1 MRSFFV
7 KLAAILL
14 LVFAVVC
21 AEQNGERRYAVVINP
36 LGAMV
41 RSSIEP
47 GANRVGNRNIV
58 RGQRLEVLGI
68 EGRLWVKVRTANG
81 DGFVQLTDVEIVDGN
96 LRASPV
102 GPIILGLVLLA
113 VVGGG
118 AYIFSAKKGLIRKE
132 DDDEDAV

>member
-1 MRSFFV
+1 MKSFLI
-7 KLAAILL
+7 KLVVALL
-14 LVFAVVC
+14 LAFAVVC

-36 LGAMV
+36 QGAMV

-81 DGFVQLTDVEIVDGN
+81 DGFVQLTDVEIVEGS
-96 LRASPV
+96 LRTSPI
-102 GPIILGLVLLA
+102 GPIVLALVLLA
-113 VVGGG
+113 AVGGG
-118 AYIFSAKKGLIRKE
+118 AYIFSTKKGLVQKE
-132 DDDEDAV
+132 ENEDLA